1 MSFDSGKILEETKK
15 KKYDFDKLNKALEKD
30 KIDYNKAIKGINNK
44 TNAVKEALPEVDMDI
59 SKFLALTN
67 LNEIVIRNQPPESR
81 GKKTRRK
88 KPKKPKS
95 KKPKK
100 PKTPKSKRRGRPRK

>member
-15 KKYDFDKLNKALEKD
+15 KKDYLDELNKALEKD

-44 TNAVKEALPEVDMDI
+44 TNAVKEWNI
-59 SKFLALTN
+59 WNKN
-67 LNEIVIRNQPPESR
+67 KGNQPPSSAQ

-88 KPKKPKS
+88 KRKRRRPKS
-95 KKPKK
+95 
-100 PKTPKSKRRGRPRK
+100 RGRPRK